1 MAPKIAIVYSLIA
14 KDGKLIYALQYS
26 MYGHVKS
33 LADAEA
39 EGIRSAGGNVDIYCV
54 EETLSP
60 EILAKMHAPPRN
72 PSVNVLSDP
81 SVLEQ
86 YDGFLFGIPTRFGS
100 FPAQWRHFWDKT
112 GKHWTAG
119 AYWGKLAGVFVSV
132 ATQGGGQG
140 ETALA
145 TMSTLTHHGIIYVPL
160 GYKPVAALLND
171 NSEVRG
177 GTPWGAG
184 TFAGDDGSRM
194 PSGKELEIAKAQ
206 GKAFAETLA
215 KFGF

>member
-1 MAPKIAIVYSLIA
+1 MAPKIAIVY
-14 KDGKLIYALQYS
+14 YS

-33 LADAEA
+33 LAHAEA
-39 EGIRSAGGNVDIYCV
+39 EGIRSAGGDVDIYCV
-54 EETLSP
+54 EETLSS
-60 EILAKMHAPPRN
+60 EVLAKMHTPPKD
-72 PSVNVLSDP
+72 PSVAVLSNP

-86 YDGFLFGIPTRFGS
+86 YDGFLFGIPTRYGS
-100 FPAQWRHFWDKT
+100 FPAQWRTFWDRK
-112 GKHWTAG
+112 GKQWTAG

-160 GYKPVAALLND
+160 GYKPAAALLND

-184 TFAGDDGSRM
+184 TFANDDGSRM
-194 PSGKELEIAKAQ
+194 PSQKELDIARTQ
-206 GKAFAETLA
+206 GKAFAETLTR
-215 KFGF
+215 FGF